1 MGSLSK
7 PAEVARLVGG
17 AGTGKTTAILG
28 KMEMALERLGGDPL
42 RLGFASMTRAARAE
56 AVGRASKAWGVSEG
70 LLSKQGWFRTVHSC
84 CYRLQGLSGG
94 QLLTDKQADLE
105 WISDAMGVKV
115 QASIDE
121 DTGAVTFS
129 GDPEASAA
137 LNCWALARSM
147 LVPVELVV
155 RNQRRVDDSLPDFAK
170 IKPMLDRY
178 ETAKRVGDRIDFV
191 DLLAAQAGVVFSV
204 TENPHIKKG
213 NLPPVPEVSAWLFD
227 EQQDASP
234 LLDLVCK
241 RFVAAPSV
249 RWCYVVG
256 DPFQSIYGFA
266 GSNSECFMGWSASKE
281 QTMPKSYRC
290 PAPILRL
297 GEQCLRRMRRGY
309 FDRGIEPADHPGRV
323 DESGDLDELVDR
335 INPNDSWLLIA
346 RTRYQAGRLAAAMHG
361 RGKPC
366 RWTNAPEG
374 PTHRSDG
381 LQALFKLERGE
392 PISGL
397 EWRRATELLPSN
409 GMLSPGVKQPMLIR
423 GTKKRFSADDE
434 MARWDFILPSD
445 LPNVGASPALQA
457 AIASGAWEKLVDHAD
472 TWRKQAKSHGME
484 LAAEPKC
491 RVGTIHSVKG
501 MEADNV
507 AFLTT
512 TSARVQNGS
521 EDERQHDEEC
531 RIAYVAVTRARR
543 NLVVINEGR
552 YSTPKMEVL

>member
-1 MGSLSK
+1 MGDLHK
-7 PAEVARLVGG
+7 PAEAARLVGG
-17 AGTGKTTAILG
+17 AGPGKTTAILS

-42 RLGFASMTRAARAE
+42 RLGFASMTRAARGE
-56 AVGRASKAWGVSEG
+56 AVSRASKAWGVSEG
-70 LLSKQGWFRTVHSC
+70 LLSKEGWFRTVHSA

-94 QLLTDKQADLE
+94 QLITDTKADLE
-105 WISDAMGVKV
+105 WISNALGVKV
-115 QASIDE
+115 QTSIDD
-121 DTGAVTFS
+121 DTGVVTFH

-137 LNCWALARSM
+137 LNCWALSRSM
-147 LVPVELVV
+147 LAPVEQVV
-155 RNQRRVDDSLPDFAK
+155 RNQRRIDDSLPDFAK
-170 IKPMLDRY
+170 IKPMLDKY
-178 ETAKRVGDRIDFV
+178 ETAKRLDGRLDFV
-191 DLLAAQAGVVFSV
+191 DLLAAQAGVVFIV
-204 TENPHIKKG
+204 TESPHIKKG

-241 RFVAAPSV
+241 RFVSAPSV
-249 RWCYVVG
+249 KWCYVVG

-266 GSNSECFMGWSASKE
+266 GSNSDCFMGWTATKE
-281 QTMPKSYRC
+281 QIMPKSYRC
-290 PAPILRL
+290 PAPILQL

-309 FDRGIEPADHPGRV
+309 FDRGIEPADHEGRIEEA
-323 DESGDLDELVDR
+323 DGLDEMVDR
-335 INPNDSWLLIA
+335 IDPRDSWLLIA

-366 RWTNAPEG
+366 RWTNAPDG

-381 LQALFKLERGE
+381 LQAIFKLERGE
-392 PISGL
+392 PITGV
-397 EWRRATELLPSN
+397 EWRRAIDLIPSN
-409 GMLSPGVKQPMLIR
+409 GMLTPGVKEAMLVR
-423 GTKKRFSADDE
+423 GTKKRFGGDDE
-434 MARWDFILPSD
+434 VAAWDFILPSD
-445 LPNVGASPALQA
+445 LPSVGASPALQA
-457 AIASGAWEKLVDHAD
+457 AIASGAWEKLVDHAEV
-472 TWRKQAKSHGME
+472 WRKQAKNHGME

-512 TSARVQNGS
+512 TSGRVQNGA

-543 NLVVINEGR
+543 NLFIVNEGR
-552 YSTPKMEVL
+552 HTTPKMEVL